1 MEVILENLSKSF
13 GKQNVIEN
21 VDYIFHQGN
30 RHAILGGNGS
40 GKSTLLQMIYGSL
53 TPSSGN
59 LNYRLRGTSIKQE
72 DVVFK
77 TTLASPYLELI
88 EELTAKEFLTF
99 YSKFRNFRKG
109 ISPDEIL
116 EYCYLTASAKKE
128 IRNFSS
134 GMKQRLRLS
143 LALFTESE
151 MVLLDEPISNLD
163 PQGMEWYQKLVNEQ
177 LVERTLIVGSNF
189 DEREMGFCP
198 HRLEIQSLNRS

>member
-21 VDYIFHQGN
+21 VDYVFTQGE

-40 GKSTLLQMIYGSL
+40 GKSTLLQMVYGSL
-53 TPSSGN
+53 TPTSGKLTYQVN
-59 LNYRLRGTSIKQE
+59 KVSIKQE

-88 EELTAKEFLTF
+88 EELSAKEFLTF
-99 YSKFRNFRKG
+99 YNKFRSFRNN
-109 ISPDEIL
+109 IYPDEIL
-116 EYCYLTASAKKE
+116 DYCYLSSSANKE

-143 LALFTESE
+143 LALFTESDL
-151 MVLLDEPISNLD
+151 VLLDEPISNLD
-163 PQGMEWYQKLVNEQ
+163 PQGMEWYQKLVNEH
-177 LVERTLIVGSNF
+177 LGERTLIVGSNF

-198 HRLEIQSLNRS
+198 HRLDIQSLNR

>member
-21 VDYIFHQGN
+21 VDYVFTQGQ

-40 GKSTLLQMIYGSL
+40 GKSTLLQMVYGSL
-53 TPSSGN
+53 TPTSGKLTYQ
-59 LNYRLRGTSIKQE
+59 LNNIGIKQE

-88 EELTAKEFLTF
+88 EELSAKEFLAF
-99 YSKFRNFRKG
+99 YNKFRSFRNN

-116 EYCYLTASAKKE
+116 NYCYLTPSAHKE

-143 LALFTESE
+143 LALFTESDL
-151 MVLLDEPISNLD
+151 VLLDEPISNLD
-163 PQGMEWYQKLVNEQ
+163 PQGMEWYQKLVNEH
-177 LVERTLIVGSNF
+177 LGERTLIVGSNF
-189 DEREMGFCP
+189 DEKEMGFCP
-198 HRLEIQSLNRS
+198 HRLDIQSLNR